1 MGIFQQIF
9 GSRNQRELRK
19 LQPIVDR
26 INGLEPTFKAKS
38 DDELKAMTPELKRRL
53 DSGATLD
60 EILPEAFAVIREA
73 SVRVTGMRHYDV
85 QLIGGMV
92 LHSGKIAE
100 MRTGEGKT
108 LVATLPT
115 YLNALAGKGVHV
127 VTVNDYLAKRDA
139 EWMGRIHG
147 HLGLTTGVIV
157 HGLEDYQ
164 RQANYNCDITYG
176 QNNEFGF
183 DYLRDNMKKSPD
195 RMVQRGLHYAV
206 VDEVDSIL
214 IDEAR
219 TPLII
224 SGAGEASADLYGKI
238 DRLIP
243 RLKREVDYTV
253 DEKAHS
259 AMLTD
264 DGVERIEKLL
274 NVENLYAASNIQLV
288 HHVTQALRAHTLY
301 KRNVNYLIDE
311 SHKVVIISEDTGR
324 AMPGRR
330 WSDGLHQAI
339 EAKEGVTVEEENQ
352 TLATVTFQNYFRLY
366 KKLSGMTGTADTE
379 AQELHQIYK
388 LDVMVIPTNKP
399 MVRKD
404 HPDLVYKNEAGKFR
418 AVVADV
424 EDCHKR
430 GQPVLVGTVSVEK
443 SEVVANLLKAKGLPF
458 NVLNA
463 KQHQREASIVAQAG
477 RKHAITI
484 ATNMAGRG
492 TDILLGGNPE
502 AMAKDALAEEK
513 AKLAPTVDES
523 QAVAGAEPYRGSSE
537 IKFDEEARFA
547 ELLASFKAQCEAER
561 GEVLA
566 AGGLKI
572 VGTERH
578 ESRRIDNQLRG
589 RAGRQGDPGSSRF
602 YLSLQDDLLRI
613 FGLDRMTG
621 IMERLGLEE
630 DVPIESPMVTRSI
643 EGAQKKVEGRNF
655 DQRKNV
661 LEYDDVMNQ
670 QRKTIYAL
678 RRQILE
684 GRYHRQATED
694 EDKQGIVPEPVT
706 SSGDWTVE
714 SLTPEVRAVLG
725 GHAGTH
731 RLVPVGKPETEA
743 AKFGPRTDVRNAT
756 IALAAPAALSTGD
769 AVVYHADGAALDRLT
784 DGETYYVI
792 GQAPGA
798 IALAR
803 TAEDVK
809 KGLAIA
815 INAKQGMIESLRA
828 QVTVRDEA
836 IARGEPSPV
845 NDDRPGWRVLR
856 GEVWRQFGTL
866 LDFEKKYDL
875 SRDELLDW
883 ATREI
888 SASLIQ
894 QRERMHDL
902 ADARMAAVIERV
914 LSTETAED
922 EWNWDELEDA
932 LQEQFGAEFDITPG
946 TPDEVAAQVWPV
958 VEQRLAEREKE
969 LSRAWLLFFLRD
981 FSLNEIDE
989 QWIEHLKTMDALREG
1004 IGLQGYGQKDPK
1016 KEYKRIGFDM
1026 FQEMMDRIQANTVTK
1041 LFSVQIQRDDE
1052 QVPQIQQKERQME
1065 EHGVANKS
1073 EDAVEGEAAAGADRQ
1088 AQAQARRGARG
1099 GRPAPA
1105 APAAR
1110 AASAA
1115 GEPEAARPEPVRR
1128 DRPKVGRND
1137 PCPCGS
1143 GKKYK
1148 KCHGKD
1154 EEAAASD

>member
-1 MGIFQQIF
+1 MFQKIF
-9 GSRNQRELRK
+9 GSRNQRELKK

-38 DDELKAMTPELKRRL
+38 DDELKAMTPEFKRRL
-53 DSGATLD
+53 DKGATLD

-73 SVRVTGMRHYDV
+73 SVRRTGMRHYDV

-92 LHSGKIAE
+92 LHQGKIAE

-115 YLNALAGKGVHV
+115 YLNALTGQGVHV

-147 HLGLTTGVIV
+147 QLGLSTGVIV

-195 RMVQRGLHYAV
+195 RMVQRGLYYAV

-238 DRLIP
+238 DKLIP

-274 NVENLYAASNIQLV
+274 SVDNLYAASNIQLV

-366 KKLSGMTGTADTE
+366 KKLAGMTGTADTE

-388 LDVMVIPTNKP
+388 LDVSVIPTNKP
-399 MVRKD
+399 MIRND
-404 HPDLVYKNEAGKFR
+404 QPDLVYKNEAGKFR

-424 EDCHKR
+424 EDCYKR

-443 SEVVANLLKAKGLPF
+443 SEVVATLLKAKNLPF
-458 NVLNA
+458 SVLNA

-477 RKHAITI
+477 RKNAITI

-513 AKLAPTVDES
+513 AKLAETADAS
-523 QAVAGAEPYRGSSE
+523 QPVGPQTGDAAEPYRGSTE
-537 IKFDEEARFA
+537 IKFDEDARYA
-547 ELLASFKAQCEAER
+547 ELLASFKAQCERER
-561 GEVLA
+561 EEVLA
-566 AGGLKI
+566 SGGLKI

-589 RAGRQGDPGSSRF
+589 RAGRQGDPGTSRF

-621 IMERLGLEE
+621 LMERLGLEE

-684 GRYHRQATED
+684 GRYHREPTE
-694 EDKQGIVPEPVT
+694 EEAKQGITPEPVT
-706 SSGDWTVE
+706 VSGDWTVE
-714 SLTPEVRAVLG
+714 SLTPEIKAILG
-725 GHAGTH
+725 GHAGVH
-731 RLVPVGKPETEA
+731 RLVAEGKA
-743 AKFGPRTDVRNAT
+743 DADAIKFEPRTQVRGGV
-756 IALAAPAALSTGD
+756 IALPAGAVVATGD
-769 AVVYHADGAALDRLT
+769 AVVYHAGDEAALDRLT
-784 DGETYYVI
+784 DGETYY
-792 GQAPGA
+792 A
-798 IALAR
+798 IATTGGLALAK
-803 TAEDVK
+803 TKDDAK
-809 KGLAIA
+809 KGQAIA
-815 INAKQGMIESLRA
+815 IGAKQGMLESLRSQITA
-828 QVTVRDEA
+828 RDEA
-836 IARGEPSPV
+836 VARGEPSPV

-856 GEVWRQFGTL
+856 GEIWRQFGVL
-866 LDFEKKYDL
+866 LDVEKKYDL
-875 SRDELLDW
+875 GRDELVGW
-883 ATREI
+883 ATAEI
-888 SASLIQ
+888 AASLIQ

-902 ADARMAAVIERV
+902 ADARMAAVIERL
-914 LSTETAED
+914 LSSEVGDD
-922 EWNWDELEDA
+922 EWDWDELEDA
-932 LQEQFGAEFDITPG
+932 LQEQFGTEFDITPG
-946 TPDEVAAQVWPV
+946 TADEVAAQVWPV

-969 LSRAWLLFFLRD
+969 LSRAWLMYFLRD

-1026 FQEMMDRIQANTVTK
+1026 FREMMDRIQANTVTK
-1041 LFSVQIQRDDE
+1041 LFSVQIQREEE
-1052 QVPQIQQKERQME
+1052 QVPQLQQKERQME

-1073 EDAVEGEAAAGADRQ
+1073 EDAEQEQAAAA
-1088 AQAQARRGARG
+1088 APAKRGTRG
-1099 GRPAPA
+1099 GRPVQ
-1105 APAAR
+1105 
-1110 AASAA
+1110 SAKA
-1115 GEPEAARPEPVRR
+1115 EAEAKAEPVRR

-1154 EEAAASD
+1154 EEAAASE